1 MNSLTLY
8 DIESKLAELLQIEAS
23 IKEDPDITP
32 EDQSKALAAINQEIN
47 DYFAREVKKV
57 DNIANA
63 IRAYTFAADEVDAE
77 ITRLEDRRRALVATA
92 DRIKQSTINAMQA
105 HRIKRV
111 ETPTNVLRI
120 QANGGLAPLIVDDPT
135 KLNVKF
141 LKAAVYMPLQ
151 LWNRISRLLTGG
163 RLLNGLDLTSVRVV
177 RRPDN
182 DRIRAA
188 IKEGEDVPAHL
199 GDRGSHL
206 RLS

>member
-32 EDQSKALAAINQEIN
+32 EDQAKGLASIDQQIN

-77 ITRLEDRRRALVATA
+77 ITRLEDRWRALVATA

-105 HRIKRV
+105 HGINRV

-120 QANGGLAPLIVDDPT
+120 QANGGLAPLVIDDPT
-135 KLNVKF
+135 KLKVKF
-141 LKAAVYMPLQ
+141 LKAAVHMPLQ
-151 LWNRISRLLTGG
+151 LWDRISRLLDGV
-163 RLLNGLDLTSVRVV
+163 RLLDELDLTSVRVV
-177 RRPDN
+177 RDADN

-199 GDRGSHL
+199 GDRGVHL

>member
-8 DIESKLAELLQIEAS
+8 DIESKLAELLQIEDS

-32 EDQSKALAAINQEIN
+32 EDQAKALAAINQEIN

-77 ITRLEDRRRALVATA
+77 ITRLEDRRRALIATA

-105 HRIKRV
+105 HGIKRV

-135 KLNVKF
+135 KLEVKF
-141 LKAAVYMPLQ
+141 LKVALHMPMH
-151 LWNRISRLLTGG
+151 LWVSVSLWLAGV
-163 RLLNGLDLTSVRVV
+163 DLSSVRVV
-177 RRPDN
+177 TEPDN
-182 DRIRAA
+182 DRIRGS

-199 GDRGSHL
+199 GDRGVHL